1 MKLVKD
7 LDFYAV
13 NTHEL
18 VYLKP
23 EVFLDLNINNT
34 SNLIGKTTSV
44 QPMGARQKI
53 YDTNKLKHDTF
64 EVKFNET
71 EAREFLDAQINY
83 DVYPEEP
90 QYNDKQKNF
99 VIQTMNKNP
108 KLWTPFKNIAEI
120 PDMKGDDVIQ
130 CLKNSKKAEDFIELG
145 KIALIKDKY
154 DEAKVS
160 KGCDYV
166 KLSKMDKESKQ
177 NAKTLLEETSLA
189 PNYVLKYLE
198 TLKGKRPDI
207 NILSKRVKALDNE
220 YNCLNSNEYTVEL
233 GKNEYSSNEFNINV
247 IKKPFYLAHQEVLDK
262 NGLISA
268 KDITQYE
275 NGNKSYTIEKYKD
288 RNNTIIKTRREYDKD
303 SNTDNDVTN
312 QIHIIRDKKGNI
324 IEKITTDRSEING
337 IYNIKKIHADG
348 KVEVL
353 SSGTIDK
360 FTGIESV
367 KKDMTSLDGTRT
379 QYLYEND
386 PKGNRIS
393 DYKITDK
400 DGNVLLNNSTSF
412 EIINDNKFISSK
424 NNKKYEI
431 NVSEEKIDIKNINDE
446 NDKASIDINSRISG
460 DKNRIIK
467 VLKQISGDELIEL
480 AKNVKTFEGIEKA
493 EDSAFNE
500 HDKKITTGDNMFV
513 ILHELGHTK
522 DMSRVQKLHNNK
534 DLQKIFNKEK
544 EAFLAKF
551 PQAERKNIDYFL
563 NQKDHYKGKDGGL
576 TEAIAESNALLGTHS
591 SLNLTAIR
599 SQYLQQYFPRTIAFV
614 NNAFEK

>member
-1 MKLVKD
+1 M
-7 LDFYAV
+7 
-13 NTHEL
+13 
-18 VYLKP
+18 
-23 EVFLDLNINNT
+23 DLNINST
-34 SNLIGKTTSV
+34 NLIGKMTSV
-44 QPMGARQKI
+44 QPMNARQKI

-64 EVKFNET
+64 EVKFNEK
-71 EAREFLDAQINY
+71 EAREFLDAQIDY
-83 DVYPEEP
+83 DKYPEEP
-90 QYNDKQKNF
+90 QYNDKQKDF
-99 VIQTMNKNP
+99 IVQTMNKNP

-120 PDMKGDDVIQ
+120 PDIKGSDVIQ

-154 DEAKVS
+154 GDAKVS
-160 KGCDYV
+160 SGADYV
-166 KLSKMDKESKQ
+166 KLSKMDKESCQ
-177 NAKTLLEETSLA
+177 NAKKLLEETSLA
-189 PNYVLKYLE
+189 SNYVFKYLDVP
-198 TLKGKRPDI
+198 KSKRPDV
-207 NILSKRVKALDNE
+207 NILSKRVKFLDNE
-220 YNCLNSNEYTVEL
+220 YDCANSKEYSIEL
-233 GKNEYSSNEFNINV
+233 GKNEYSDNEFNINV
-247 IKKPFYLAHQEVLDK
+247 MKKPFYLAHQEVLDK
-262 NGLISA
+262 NGLVSA
-268 KDITQYE
+268 KDITRYE
-275 NGNKSYTIEKYKD
+275 NGEKSYTIEKYKD
-288 RNNTIIKTRREYDKD
+288 RNNTIIKTRKEYNNETK
-303 SNTDNDVTN
+303 TDNDITN

-324 IEKITTDRSEING
+324 LEKITTDRSDING
-337 IYNIKKIHADG
+337 IYNIKKLHADG
-348 KVEVL
+348 RIEVL
-353 SSGTIDK
+353 SSGTVDK
-360 FTGIESV
+360 FTGIESI

-412 EIINDNKFISSK
+412 EVINDNKFISSK
-424 NNKKYEI
+424 NDKKYEI
-431 NVSEEKIDIKNINDE
+431 NVSDGKIDIKNLNDE
-446 NDKASIDINSRISG
+446 SDTASIDINSRVSG

-480 AKNVKTFEGIEKA
+480 AKNVKSFEGIENA
-493 EDSAFNE
+493 EDSSFSE

-522 DMSRVQKLHNNK
+522 DMSKVQKLHNDK

-544 EAFLAKF
+544 EAFLEKF
-551 PQAERKNIDYFL
+551 PQAERQNIDYFL
-563 NQKDHYKGKDGGL
+563 NKKEHYKGKNGGL

>member
-1 MKLVKD
+1 M
-7 LDFYAV
+7 
-13 NTHEL
+13 
-18 VYLKP
+18 
-23 EVFLDLNINNT
+23 DLNINST
-34 SNLIGKTTSV
+34 NLIGKTTSV
-44 QPMGARQKI
+44 QPLNARQKI

-83 DVYPEEP
+83 DKYPEEP
-90 QYNDKQKNF
+90 QYDEKQKDF
-99 VIQTMNKNP
+99 IVQTMNKNP
-108 KLWTPFKNIAEI
+108 KLWMPFKNIAEI
-120 PDMKGDDVIQ
+120 PDINGSDVVK

-154 DEAKVS
+154 GDAKVS
-160 KGCDYV
+160 SGADYV
-166 KLSKMDKESKQ
+166 KLSKMDKESCQ
-177 NAKTLLEETSLA
+177 GAKTLLEDTSLGV
-189 PNYVLKYLE
+189 NYVFKYLDVP
-198 TLKGKRPDI
+198 KSKRPDI
-207 NILSKRVKALDNE
+207 NILAKRVKFLDNE
-220 YNCLNSNEYTVEL
+220 YDCANSKEYSIEL
-233 GKNEYSSNEFNINV
+233 GKNEYSNNEFNINV
-247 IKKPFYLAHQEVLDK
+247 MKKPFYLAHQEVLDK
-262 NGLISA
+262 NGLVSA
-268 KDITQYE
+268 KDVTYYE
-275 NGNKSYTIEKYKD
+275 NTDKSYTIEKYKD
-288 RNNTIIKTRREYDKD
+288 RNNTIIKTRKEYDKNT
-303 SNTDNDVTN
+303 NTDNDITN

-324 IEKITTDRSEING
+324 LEKITTDCSDIKG

-348 KVEVL
+348 RVEVL
-353 SSGTIDK
+353 SSGVKDK

-393 DYKITDK
+393 DYKIIDK
-400 DGNVLLNNSTSF
+400 DGNVLLDNSTSF
-412 EIINDNKFISSK
+412 EVVNDNKFISSK

-431 NVSEEKIDIKNINDE
+431 NVLENKIDIKNMADSE
-446 NDKASIDINSRISG
+446 DRASIDINAQISG

-480 AKNVKTFEGIEKA
+480 AKNVKSFEGIEKA
-493 EDSAFNE
+493 EDSSFKSQE
-500 HDKKITTGDNMFV
+500 KKIITGDNLFV

-522 DMSRVQKLHNNK
+522 DMSKVENLHNNK

-544 EAFLAKF
+544 KAFLEKF
-551 PQAERKNIDYFL
+551 PQAERQNIDYFL

-576 TEAIAESNALLGTHS
+576 TEVIAESNALLGTHS

-614 NNAFEK
+614 NTAFEK

>member
-1 MKLVKD
+1 M
-7 LDFYAV
+7 
-13 NTHEL
+13 
-18 VYLKP
+18 
-23 EVFLDLNINNT
+23 DLNINST
-34 SNLIGKTTSV
+34 NLIGKMTSV
-44 QPMGARQKI
+44 QPMNARQKI

-64 EVKFNET
+64 EVKFDEK
-71 EAREFLDAQINY
+71 EAREFLDAQIDY
-83 DVYPEEP
+83 DKYPEEP
-90 QYNDKQKNF
+90 QYNDKQKDF
-99 VIQTMNKNP
+99 IVQTMNKNP
-108 KLWTPFKNIAEI
+108 KLWIPFKNIAEI
-120 PDMKGDDVIQ
+120 PDIKGSDVIQ

-154 DEAKVS
+154 GDAKVS
-160 KGCDYV
+160 SGADYV
-166 KLSKMDKESKQ
+166 KLSKMDKESCQ
-177 NAKTLLEETSLA
+177 SAKKLLEETSLA
-189 PNYVLKYLE
+189 SNYVFKYLDVP
-198 TLKGKRPDI
+198 KSKRPDV
-207 NILSKRVKALDNE
+207 NILSKRVKFLDNE
-220 YNCLNSNEYTVEL
+220 YDCANSKEYAIEL
-233 GKNEYSSNEFNINV
+233 GKNEYSDNEFNINV
-247 IKKPFYLAHQEVLDK
+247 MKKPFYLAHQEVLDK
-262 NGLISA
+262 NGLVSA
-268 KDITQYE
+268 KDISRYE
-275 NGNKSYTIEKYKD
+275 NGEKSYTIEKYKD
-288 RNNTIIKTRREYDKD
+288 RNNTIIKTRKEYNNETK
-303 SNTDNDVTN
+303 TDNDITN

-324 IEKITTDRSEING
+324 LEKITTDRSDING
-337 IYNIKKIHADG
+337 IYNIKKLHADG
-348 KVEVL
+348 RIEVL
-353 SSGTIDK
+353 SSGTVDK

-412 EIINDNKFISSK
+412 EVINDNKFISSK
-424 NNKKYEI
+424 NDKKYEI
-431 NVSEEKIDIKNINDE
+431 NVSDEKIDIKNLNDE
-446 NDKASIDINSRISG
+446 KDTASIDINSRISG

-480 AKNVKTFEGIEKA
+480 AKNIKSFEGIENA
-493 EDSAFNE
+493 EDSSFSE

-522 DMSRVQKLHNNK
+522 DMSKVQKLHNNK

-544 EAFLAKF
+544 EAFLEKF
-551 PQAERKNIDYFL
+551 PQAERQNIDYFL
-563 NQKDHYKGKDGGL
+563 NKKEHYKGKDGGL

>member
-233 GKNEYSSNEFNINV
+233 GKNEYSNNEFNINV
-247 IKKPFYLAHQEVLDK
+247 MKKPFYLAHQEVLDK

-275 NGNKSYTIEKYKD
+275 NGNKSYT
-288 RNNTIIKTRREYDKD
+288 N
-303 SNTDNDVTN
+303 
-312 QIHIIRDKKGNI
+312 
-324 IEKITTDRSEING
+324 
-337 IYNIKKIHADG
+337 
-348 KVEVL
+348 
-353 SSGTIDK
+353 
-360 FTGIESV
+360 
-367 KKDMTSLDGTRT
+367 
-379 QYLYEND
+379 
-386 PKGNRIS
+386 
-393 DYKITDK
+393 
-400 DGNVLLNNSTSF
+400 
-412 EIINDNKFISSK
+412 
-424 NNKKYEI
+424 
-431 NVSEEKIDIKNINDE
+431 
-446 NDKASIDINSRISG
+446 
-460 DKNRIIK
+460 
-467 VLKQISGDELIEL
+467 
-480 AKNVKTFEGIEKA
+480 
-493 EDSAFNE
+493 
-500 HDKKITTGDNMFV
+500 
-513 ILHELGHTK
+513 
-522 DMSRVQKLHNNK
+522 
-534 DLQKIFNKEK
+534 
-544 EAFLAKF
+544 
-551 PQAERKNIDYFL
+551 
-563 NQKDHYKGKDGGL
+563 
-576 TEAIAESNALLGTHS
+576 
-591 SLNLTAIR
+591 
-599 SQYLQQYFPRTIAFV
+599 
-614 NNAFEK
+614 

>member
-1 MKLVKD
+1 M
-7 LDFYAV
+7 
-13 NTHEL
+13 
-18 VYLKP
+18 
-23 EVFLDLNINNT
+23 DLNINST
-34 SNLIGKTTSV
+34 NLIGKMTSV
-44 QPMGARQKI
+44 QPMNARQKI

-64 EVKFNET
+64 EVKFNEK
-71 EAREFLDAQINY
+71 EAREFLDAQIDY
-83 DVYPEEP
+83 DKYPEEP
-90 QYNDKQKNF
+90 QYNDKQKDF
-99 VIQTMNKNP
+99 IVQTMNKNP

-120 PDMKGDDVIQ
+120 PDIKGSDVIQ

-154 DEAKVS
+154 GDAKVS
-160 KGCDYV
+160 SGADYV
-166 KLSKMDKESKQ
+166 KLSKMDKESCQ
-177 NAKTLLEETSLA
+177 SAKKLLEETSLA
-189 PNYVLKYLE
+189 SNYVFKYLDVP
-198 TLKGKRPDI
+198 KSKRPDV
-207 NILSKRVKALDNE
+207 NILSKRVKFLDNE
-220 YNCLNSNEYTVEL
+220 YDCANSKEYSIEL
-233 GKNEYSSNEFNINV
+233 GKNEYSDNEFNINV
-247 IKKPFYLAHQEVLDK
+247 MKKPFYLAHQEVLDK
-262 NGLISA
+262 NGLVSA
-268 KDITQYE
+268 KDITRYE
-275 NGNKSYTIEKYKD
+275 SGEKSYTIEKYKD
-288 RNNTIIKTRREYDKD
+288 RNNTIIKTRKEYNNETK
-303 SNTDNDVTN
+303 TDNDITN

-324 IEKITTDRSEING
+324 LEKITTDRSDING
-337 IYNIKKIHADG
+337 IYNIKKLHADG
-348 KVEVL
+348 RIEVL
-353 SSGTIDK
+353 SSGTVDK

-412 EIINDNKFISSK
+412 EVINDNKFISSK
-424 NNKKYEI
+424 NDKKYEI
-431 NVSEEKIDIKNINDE
+431 NVSDGKIDIKNLNDE
-446 NDKASIDINSRISG
+446 SDTASIDINSRVSG

-480 AKNVKTFEGIEKA
+480 AKNVKSFEGIENA
-493 EDSAFNE
+493 EDSSFSE

-522 DMSRVQKLHNNK
+522 DMSKVQKLHNDK

-544 EAFLAKF
+544 EAFLEKF
-551 PQAERKNIDYFL
+551 PQAERQNIDYFL
-563 NQKDHYKGKDGGL
+563 NKKEHYKGKDGGL